1 MKQNIFFMEIK
12 IRPAVFTDL
21 DTILE
26 IINHQI
32 LHSTSIY
39 DYEPRDFETHKLW
52 FEDKIT
58 NDLPVIVAETE
69 NGTIGY
75 ATYGTFRHKIG
86 YRFTVEHSVYVAEEF
101 LGKGVGKLLLAELIQ
116 LAKKQ
121 KYHTMI
127 GVIDSEN
134 KGSIAFHK
142 KYGFETVGV
151 IKESGYK
158 FDRWLSSVFMQLIL
172 E

>member
-1 MKQNIFFMEIK
+1 LEQNIFFMEIK

-52 FEDKIT
+52 FEDKLAH
-58 NDLPVIVAETE
+58 DLPVIVAETE

-75 ATYGTFRHKIG
+75 ATYGSFRHKIG

-116 LAKKQ
+116 IAKKQ

>member
-1 MKQNIFFMEIK
+1 MEIK

-32 LHSTSIY
+32 LNSTSIY

-52 FEDKIT
+52 FEDKM
-58 NDLPVIVAETE
+58 NHDLPVIVAENE

-134 KGSIAFHK
+134 KGSIAFHQ

-158 FDRWLSSVFMQLIL
+158 FDRWLSSAFMQLIL

>member
-1 MKQNIFFMEIK
+1 MEIK
-12 IRPAVFTDL
+12 IRPAVFADL

-52 FEDKIT
+52 FEDKVT
-58 NDLPVIVAETE
+58 HDLPVLVAETE

-86 YRFTVEHSVYVAEEF
+86 YRFTVEHSVYVADQF
-101 LGKGVGKLLLAELIQ
+101 LGKGIGKLLLAELIQ
-116 LAKKQ
+116 VAKKQ

-134 KGSIAFHK
+134 EGSIAFHK

>member
-1 MKQNIFFMEIK
+1 MEIK

-52 FEDKIT
+52 FEEKLAQ
-58 NDLPVIVAETE
+58 DLPVIVAETE
-69 NGTIGY
+69 NGVIGY

-116 LAKKQ
+116 LAKKT
-121 KYHTMI
+121 KIPYY
-127 GVIDSEN
+127 DWR
-134 KGSIAFHK
+134 
-142 KYGFETVGV
+142 Y
-151 IKESGYK
+151 
-158 FDRWLSSVFMQLIL
+158 
-172 E
+172 

>member
-1 MKQNIFFMEIK
+1 MKIK

-32 LHSTSIY
+32 LNSTSIY

-52 FEDKIT
+52 FEEKLIL
-58 NDLPVIVAETE
+58 DLPVIVAETD

-75 ATYGTFRHKIG
+75 ATYGTFRNKIG
-86 YRFTVEHSVYVAEEF
+86 YRYTVEHSLYVAEEF
-101 LGKGVGKLLLAELIQ
+101 LGKGVGKLLLAELIK

-134 KGSIAFHK
+134 KGSIAFHE

-158 FDRWLSSVFMQLIL
+158 FDRWLNSVFMQLIL